1 MGLIRTLVDRP
12 VLSTMIVV
20 ALVVM
25 GLNGYVKLNLEL
37 IPRVDYPVIV
47 VTTVYPGASPA
58 EVESQITKR
67 IEDQVATIANIEE
80 LVSESRQSVSIVT
93 IQFSLDVTQ
102 DQGAIDVKDKVDA
115 IRGDLPEAAED
126 PVIAKFE
133 LGGGAVAQIAL
144 SAPRPMDE
152 IYRVADEVI
161 KDRLSRIDG
170 VAGVVITGK
179 REREIRVTVKPERLR
194 AYGLTLGG
202 LRQVLQ
208 AGNVTI
214 PAGNITRG
222 GHEVT
227 LRLKG
232 EITRPI
238 DLESFRIPLPT
249 GGTIVLSEVAD
260 IIDTTEELREFT
272 TLNRQEVIGIN
283 VMKRSDGN
291 TVKVVDGVETV
302 LADLRDELGSDYTI
316 DIVTEGRSFV
326 QDSVDDVIRNIGI
339 GILLTG
345 VLLFV
350 FLHDWRQTLIASL
363 AMPVSVIAT
372 FMLMESSGFTLNV
385 MTLMALGISIGTLVT
400 NSIVVL
406 ESIARH
412 IGDGETP
419 HEAAIIGTQE
429 VALAVFAST
438 LTNIVVFTPIAFMSG
453 IIGRFFLQFGLT
465 VVFATVFS
473 LVVSFSLVPMLAAR
487 LLRPGKGIGSGGS
500 AAARMAQAWDR
511 FYGRLENNYRQA
523 LGFVLKHRW
532 QPLLGTTLL
541 LAGSLYLFGW
551 IGGEFIP
558 VTDQSKLLIQVE
570 LPEGTSL
577 QRSREVAA
585 LIENVLWRE
594 PEVSA
599 VLVRAGGGQLGV
611 EDLEI
616 LVRMVPPAEREVTLL
631 DFITRVRPGLAIV
644 PDAKINIVAS
654 GEGKRPEPELIL
666 EVLGDNPL
674 TREKAADT
682 LFEIMRGIPDLVDV
696 ASSQAMGKPQI
707 EFIPRRL
714 QLAAH
719 GLTAAQVGLD
729 LRIAYEGENAG
740 VFRQGGEEFD
750 IVVRY
755 PESSRQDPADLADLP
770 VASRSGYTVPLA
782 DVAEMVE
789 SVGTPTLFRADKQRK
804 IEVTANIGAGNLSGM
819 RKAID
824 NGLADA
830 VIADDVTIQYS
841 GSAEHQDE
849 AFASIIGALILAI
862 ILIYIVMAAMLESFI
877 HPLTVMVTL
886 PLGLIGLAVALFF
899 TGRTINIFSLM
910 AMIMLIGIVVNN
922 AILLLDYTGQLR
934 ARGMTLTEALLKA
947 CPTRLR
953 PIIMAN
959 LAIAV
964 GMMPQ
969 AMGGAGSEFRTP
981 MAVVQIGG
989 VLISAVFTLFVIP
1002 IVYSMFD
1009 KLTFAGRKSKK
1020 TG

>member
-12 VLSTMIVV
+12 VLSTMIVT
-20 ALVVM
+20 ALFVM
-25 GLNGYVKLNLEL
+25 GVNGYLKLNLEL

-67 IEDQVATIANIEE
+67 IEDQVATLANIEE
-80 LVSESRQSVSIVT
+80 LVSESRESVSIVT
-93 IQFSLDVTQ
+93 IQFSLKMTQ

-115 IRGDLPEAAED
+115 IRGDLPDAAED

-133 LGGGAVAQIAL
+133 LGGGAVAQIAV
-144 SAPRPMDE
+144 SAPRPLAE
-152 IYRVADEVI
+152 IYRVADEII
-161 KDRLSRIDG
+161 KERLSRIDG

-194 AYGLTLGG
+194 AYGLTLSV

-208 AGNVTI
+208 AGNLTI

-222 GHEVT
+222 GNEVT

-232 EITRPI
+232 EITQPA

-260 IIDTTEELREFT
+260 ILDTTEELREFT
-272 TLNRQEVIGIN
+272 TLDRHEVIGIN

-291 TVKVVDGVETV
+291 TVKVVNGVEDV
-302 LADLRDELGSDYTI
+302 LDDLKTELGSDFVI
-316 DIVTEGRSFV
+316 EIVTEGRSFV
-326 QDSVDDVIRNIGI
+326 QDSVDDVIKNIGL

-345 VLLFV
+345 VLLFI
-350 FLHDWRQTLIASL
+350 FLHDWRQTFIAAL

-372 FMLMESSGFTLNV
+372 FMLMESNGFTLNV

-406 ESIARH
+406 ESIARR
-412 IGDGETP
+412 ISDGESP
-419 HEAAIIGTQE
+419 HEAAIVGTQE
-429 VALAVFAST
+429 VAVAVFAST

-453 IIGRFFLQFGLT
+453 IIGRFFFQFGLT
-465 VVFATVFS
+465 VVFATMFS
-473 LVVSFSLVPMLAAR
+473 LVISFSMVPMLAAR
-487 LLRPGKGIGSGGS
+487 LLKPGKGIGSGNS
-500 AAARMAQAWDR
+500 SAARMARAWDR
-511 FYGRLENNYRQA
+511 FYGTLENDYRKA
-523 LGFVLKHRW
+523 LAFALRHRW
-532 QPLLGTTLL
+532 QPLVLTALILT
-541 LAGSLYLFGW
+541 GSLYLLGW
-551 IGGEFIP
+551 VGGEFIP
-558 VTDQSKLLIQVE
+558 VTDQSKLLVQVE

-577 QRSREVAA
+577 HRSREVSTF
-585 LIENVLWRE
+585 IENILWQE

-616 LVRMVPPAEREVTLL
+616 LVRMVPPSERDVTLM
-631 DFITRVRPGLAIV
+631 DFIARVRPNLAIV
-644 PDAKINIVAS
+644 PDAKINVLAS

-666 EVLGDNPL
+666 EVLGDNPE
-674 TREKAADT
+674 TQEKAANT
-682 LFEIMRGIPDLVDV
+682 LFEIMKGIPGLVDV
-696 ASSQAMGKPQI
+696 ASSQQKGKPQI

-719 GLTAAQVGLD
+719 GMTAAQVGLD
-729 LRIAYEGENAG
+729 LRIAYEGEKSG
-740 VFRQGGEEFD
+740 VFREGGEEFD
-750 IVVRY
+750 VVVRY
-755 PESSRQDPADLADLP
+755 PATSRRDPADLADIP
-770 VASRSGYTVPLA
+770 VASRSGYIVPLA
-782 DVAEMVE
+782 DVVEMVE
-789 SVGTPTLFRADKQRK
+789 SVGTPTIYRADKQRK
-804 IEVTANIGAGNLSGM
+804 IEVTANIGVGSLSGL

-824 NGLADA
+824 AELADEK
-830 VIADDVTIQYS
+830 IADDVVIKYG

-849 AFASIIGALILAI
+849 AFASILGALILAI

-899 TGRTINIFSLM
+899 TGQTINIFSLM

-922 AILLLDYTGQLR
+922 AILLLDFTGQLR
-934 ARGMTLTEALLKA
+934 AKGVPLTEALLQA

-959 LAIAV
+959 LAIAI

-1002 IVYSMFD
+1002 IIYSIFD
-1009 KLTFAGRKSKK
+1009 NLTFAGRRKN
-1020 TG
+1020 